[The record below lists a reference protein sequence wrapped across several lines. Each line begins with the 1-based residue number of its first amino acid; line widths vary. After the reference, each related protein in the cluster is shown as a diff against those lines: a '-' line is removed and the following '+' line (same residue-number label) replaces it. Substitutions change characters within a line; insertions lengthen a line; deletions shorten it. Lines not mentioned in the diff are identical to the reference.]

1 MNHTRSHKCIFNV
14 FVCVCVCVCVCVYVC
29 VYMANI
35 VFLTNQI
42 ADILYVSDKLLYVTL
57 SFLPPPCFFKGVKIF
72 QNEFYGG
79 VPKQYIGLSKK

>member
-14 FVCVCVCVCVCVYVC
+14 FVCVCVCVCVYVC

-79 VPKQYIGLSKK
+79 VPKQYRGLSKK